1 VGKTHECDR
10 SWGQAITNT
19 PSGEVQRGSMQ
30 VDSGLLSS
38 LYTDR
43 LQKLRERAEGC
54 GIPKSGSV
62 EVLRAKLICEEV
74 LPDLDLSWAGIQAM
88 PHKETGDVLKV
99 FGVKS
104 SGSHKERRQRLWLH
118 LNYDSRRL
126 TIERLAEMGR
136 DDLHELCKRLELD
149 LTGNRTVLMGRVAGV
164 LTSQVNGWGRIKRSL
179 RRNGLQSPIFDA
191 PQAEEADEITVVE
204 PVRDVDFQAMP
215 TKAVIEDA
223 RDSLV
228 LGIDEQTAPVQGD
241 LLTIQA
247 RVEDLERMVGTI
259 LRGHGGVWGQAEKE
273 VLLRLAGRRGWPL
286 DEQFVRHR
294 VLMVATNIAEVKGAA
309 MDASS
314 IRAEISEDTESTIER
329 IRSKLVKVESLIPDD
344 DA

>member
-1 VGKTHECDR
+1 
-10 SWGQAITNT
+10 
-19 PSGEVQRGSMQ
+19 MQ

-38 LYTDR
+38 LYTER
-43 LQKLRERAEGC
+43 LQKLRQRAEEC
-54 GIPKSGSV
+54 GISKSGSV

-74 LPDLDLSWAGIQAM
+74 LPDLDLSWEGIQAM
-88 PHKETGDVLKV
+88 SHKETGEVLKV
-99 FGVKS
+99 FGIKS

-136 DDLHELCKRLELD
+136 DDLHKLCKRLELD

-179 RRNGLQSPIFDA
+179 RRNGLQAPMFEA
-191 PQAEEADEITVVE
+191 PQAEEADESPVE
-204 PVRDVDFQAMP
+204 RPAQDVDFQALP

-228 LGIDEQTAPVQGD
+228 LGIDKQTASVQGD
-241 LLTIQA
+241 LLTIQV

-259 LRGHGGVWGQAEKE
+259 LRGHGGAWGQGEKDL
-273 VLLRLAGRRGWPL
+273 LLRLAGRRGWPL
-286 DEQFVRHR
+286 DERFVRHR

-309 MDASS
+309 MDSV
-314 IRAEISEDTESTIER
+314 ITGIGISEDTESTIER
-329 IRSKLVKVESLIPDD
+329 IRNKLTEVESLIPDE